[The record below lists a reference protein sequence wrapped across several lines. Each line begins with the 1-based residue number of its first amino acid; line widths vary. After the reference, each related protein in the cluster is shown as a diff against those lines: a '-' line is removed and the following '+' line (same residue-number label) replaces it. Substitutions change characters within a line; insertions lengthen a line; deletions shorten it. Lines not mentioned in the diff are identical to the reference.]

1 MRGLVFVVL
10 EEIFVELRRDTRW
23 MWFLIELLL
32 NRVFFISIGFDG
44 FLVWKKIKLLNSIYI
59 EDNRVKVEKKNN
71 FDW

>member
-44 FLVWKKIKLLNSIYI
+44 FLVWKKFLLNSIYI
-59 EDNRVKVEKKNN
+59 EDNRVKVEKKYN

>member
-32 NRVFFISIGFDG
+32 NRVFFIFIGFDG

-59 EDNRVKVEKKNN
+59 EDNRVKVEKK
-71 FDW
+71 